1 MSFCEASQTVREVLP
16 EIVKVP
22 LRFVLDGEHVPLN
35 PVDLTLH
42 SLSELCH
49 LISYPG
55 LEFCELIVLP
65 LQDQV
70 DLVGNQFDSLNEFEM
85 C

>member
-1 MSFCEASQTVREVLP
+1 MSFCEANQTVREVLP

-22 LRFVLDGEHVPLN
+22 LCFVLDGEHVPLD

-42 SLSELCH
+42 PLSELCR
-49 LISYPG
+49 LLGYLD
-55 LEFCELIVLP
+55 LEFRELIVLP

-70 DLVGNQFDSLNEFEM
+70 DLVGNQFDSLNELEM